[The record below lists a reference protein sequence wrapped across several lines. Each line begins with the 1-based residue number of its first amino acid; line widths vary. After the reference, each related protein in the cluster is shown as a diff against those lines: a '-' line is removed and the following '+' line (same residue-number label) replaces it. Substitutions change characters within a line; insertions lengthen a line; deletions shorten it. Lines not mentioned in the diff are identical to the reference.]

1 MVLTMD
7 LSSGPKEIMIDD
19 AGWGDLILGVV
30 IGALELPAHRY
41 MERRI
46 PVAYFQSPSF
56 EGKEYL
62 AKTVDIIQEIIT
74 VMRADKNTR
83 FKVCSG
89 YILSAAR
96 HFLEE
101 RGYRVEKIEVTGEL
115 QQRVEHSFIRW
126 CMEVGV
132 PPSVLS
138 PESGKNRFWAL
149 LEWVA
154 ENPYLREH
162 LVKTGWK
169 SWQRRWRKM
178 VYEKEMEIRRRT
190 LE

>member
-1 MVLTMD
+1 MMD

-30 IGALELPAHRY
+30 IGALELPARKY

-46 PVAYFQSPSF
+46 PVVCFQSPRF

-62 AKTVDIIQEIIT
+62 TKAVDIIQEVIEVT
-74 VMRADKNTR
+74 RADETTR

-96 HFLEE
+96 RFLEE
-101 RGYRVEKIEVTGEL
+101 RGYHVEKIEVTGEL
-115 QQRVEHSFIRW
+115 QQRVEHGFIRW

-132 PPSVLS
+132 PPAVLS

-149 LEWVA
+149 FEWVA
-154 ENPYLREH
+154 EDPHLRER

-169 SWQRRWRKM
+169 SWQKRWRKM
-178 VYEKEMEIRRRT
+178 VYEREMKIRGRT
-190 LE
+190 LT

>member
-1 MVLTMD
+1 M
-7 LSSGPKEIMIDD
+7 SGSVGDPREIIIDD

-46 PVAYFQSPSF
+46 SVAYFQPPRF
-56 EGKEYL
+56 ERQEYL
-62 AKTVDIIQEIIT
+62 TKTVSIIQEIIE
-74 VMRADKNTR
+74 VMQADKTTR
-83 FKVCSG
+83 FQVCSG

-96 HFLEE
+96 RFLEE
-101 RGYRVEKIEVTGEL
+101 QGYQVEKIEVTGEL
-115 QQRVEHSFIRW
+115 QRRVEQGFVRW

-132 PPSVLS
+132 PPKVLS

-154 ENPYLREH
+154 ENPELREG

-169 SWQRRWRKM
+169 SWQKKWRKT
-178 VYEKEMEIRRRT
+178 VYGKAREVR
-190 LE
+190 